1 MEKITSPLLIK
12 LLETERTLKKTLSD
26 LATDIHIERL
36 SLIFGTHKIRVG
48 SIVEYR
54 GKTYLVR
61 RLSHLDWEMPWAYGS
76 PQKKDGTFSKSEH
89 YLFSEWKVITP

>member
-1 MEKITSPLLIK
+1 MEKITSPFLAK
-12 LLETERTLKKTLSD
+12 LLETERALKETLSN
-26 LATDIHIERL
+26 LAADIRAERL
-36 SLIFGTHKIRVG
+36 RLIFETYKTRVG

-61 RLSHLDWEMPWAYGS
+61 RLSHLDWGMPWAYGS

-89 YLFSEWKVITP
+89 HLFSEWKVITP